1 MLLLGH
7 AEGAPSSP
15 PLPPPP
21 RHAPEQVQPE
31 PAPSPCRTISANL
44 GLAGVVASQDEL
56 LLFKQ
61 WDSDPLQPARIGFH
75 TAFTDPT
82 APPDAPPRE
91 SIEVRAYCFFP
102 EHEPNTCPPLPKT
115 PAERAGGGKAVEET
129 AAGAE
134 AVVQKMLAAC
144 DHMGGWPAA
153 ARPYIKMC
161 LAGGDGGAARMAQS
175 FVNDSTG
182 GFGMQGASEEFKE
195 EVKGKLLA
203 AGFAVS
209 LIAAL
214 TYTATCLPFVVMP
227 LR

>member
-1 MLLLGH
+1 M
-7 AEGAPSSP
+7 
-15 PLPPPP
+15 
-21 RHAPEQVQPE
+21 
-31 PAPSPCRTISANL
+31 
-44 GLAGVVASQDEL
+44 
-56 LLFKQ
+56 
-61 WDSDPLQPARIGFH
+61 
-75 TAFTDPT
+75 
-82 APPDAPPRE
+82 
-91 SIEVRAYCFFP
+91 
-102 EHEPNTCPPLPKT
+102 
-115 PAERAGGGKAVEET
+115 EET